1 MTLKVLT
8 LNIWHDQSPWPDRAR
23 LIRQWI
29 ERLEP
34 DLIGFQ
40 EVLVGEGVDQVRE
53 LVGRSDDR
61 EHDHTHYYTHYGPA
75 MTLPDRTHLR
85 FGNAIASRWPIVDPE
100 EMRLPDRGDWESRAA
115 LRVTVDS
122 PHGPIGFTCTHLHW
136 QFNHGYVREKQVA
149 LVAENAWRQRPEN
162 GFPPIIVGDFNAE
175 PGSDEIRY
183 MTGLHSLGGK
193 SVAFLDAWQVAGDH
207 ALPGEQGQGITWSNR
222 NPYARVE
229 FEPRRRIDYI
239 FVGLPGRDGVGAIES
254 CRVVCDEDD
263 ADVWPSDH
271 FGVFSE
277 LRTEGS

>member
-8 LNIWHDQSPWPDRAR
+8 LNIWHDQNPWAERAK
-23 LIRQWI
+23 LIRRWI
-29 ERLEP
+29 ERLQP

-53 LVGRSDDR
+53 LVG
-61 EHDHTHYYTHYGPA
+61 EVGYHTTYGPA
-75 MTLPDRTHLR
+75 MTLPDRTQVR
-85 FGNAIASRWPIVDPE
+85 FGNAIASRWPIVESE
-100 EMRLPDRGDWESRAA
+100 EVRLPDRGDWESRAV
-115 LRVTVDS
+115 LCVTVDS
-122 PHGPIGFTCTHLHW
+122 PHGPIGFSCTHLHW
-136 QFNHGYVREKQVA
+136 QFNHGYLREKQVV
-149 LVAENAWRQRPEN
+149 LVAEKAWKRRPEN

-183 MTGLHSLGGK
+183 MTGLHSLNGR

-207 ALPGEQGQGITWSNR
+207 SIPGEEGHGITWSNR

-229 FEPRRRIDYI
+229 VEPRRRIDYI
-239 FVGLPGRDGVGAIES
+239 FAGLPGRKGVGAIET
-254 CRVVCDEDD
+254 CRVVCNEEE

-271 FGVFSE
+271 FGVFAE